1 MTADP
6 DNILVILYDLATVI
20 GSETRLDPLLTRTLQ
35 RLLYHTSF
43 PAGFVC
49 LGRPDDA
56 DAETVAMRLQT
67 VVGDHGL
74 AASVGERVRLPAAL
88 VVGDAAMVEDAAPL
102 AALPGATGHYRAY
115 LRLPIDGE
123 GVIVLLASAP
133 PSTDLPLTRMFQT
146 ALAHLAR
153 AIVLCRHHEAH
164 EAGIVAERASARQ
177 ARAESEEK
185 FRLIAASAEDAIV
198 MLDAVGRIVYWNP
211 AAARSFGCSSD
222 DARGRRFADRFVPAR
237 ERAAF
242 DRRLS
247 ACVAPEATPPDG
259 TLELVV
265 QRDDGSEFPAELSL
279 SPLRLRDRPH
289 VVAIFRDVTARK
301 RAEDDVRRLSEQ
313 NRQILD
319 SAGEG
324 IYGVDREGVC
334 TLVNPAAAAMLG
346 YAPEEIVG
354 HHAHELFHHSRPDG
368 SPYPEAECRIQH
380 AHRNGRV
387 CRGSDEVFWRKDG
400 SCFPVEYLSTP
411 IIDNGQI
418 AGAVVSFLDITER
431 KAAEERLRRSED
443 SLKEAQRIAHL
454 GNWDLDL
461 AHNVLEW
468 SAEIFRIFEVDPAQF
483 GASYEAFLER
493 VHPDDRDRVNAAY
506 ADALARRAPID
517 VVHRL
522 QMPDGREKYVHVHGE
537 SLYSESGEAL
547 RSIGTVQDITA
558 ERLADIALSKVNR
571 ALRTLSAGNEVLV
584 RTVDEDVLL
593 AEMCRVIVE
602 SGGYRMAWVG
612 YAEDDAAKTIRPVAQ
627 FGAEGYVDTLH
638 LSWNEADPHGRGPAG
653 RAIRTRRPA
662 VVADIAS
669 DPALAPWRDA
679 ALARGFASVIVLPLA
694 DDTQLLGALSI
705 YAAEPV
711 AFDDE
716 EITLLQELATDLT
729 YGILNLR
736 ARRARHESEAQLR
749 ETLVDTIGAIART
762 VEKRDPYTGGHQQR
776 VAELADEIARE
787 LGLDA
792 HRIEGLRFGAMI
804 HDIGKLYVPAEILSR
819 PGKLSA
825 AEFEIIKCHP
835 QVGYDIVKDVRFPWP
850 VAQMI
855 LQHHEHFDGSGY
867 PNGLKGEAI
876 LLEARI
882 LTVADVVEAIATH
895 RPYRPARGH
904 DSASDE
910 IVENRGRL
918 YDPVVVDACLRVLRG
933 RGAAPT
939 AVH

>member
-1 MTADP
+1 MTP
-6 DNILVILYDLATVI
+6 DRDAVLVILYDLATVI
-20 GSETRLDPLLTRTLQ
+20 GGETRLDPLLTRTLQ

-49 LGRPDDA
+49 LGPSARDA
-56 DAETVAMRLQT
+56 GAETVEVHVQS

-74 AASVGERVRLPAAL
+74 AARAGGRVQLPAAL
-88 VVGDAAMVEDAAPL
+88 VEGEAAAGELPATAE
-102 AALPGATGHYRAY
+102 LPGASGSYRAY

-123 GVIVLLASAP
+123 GVIVLLAPRA
-133 PSTDLPLTRMFQT
+133 TEHALPLASMFQP
-146 ALAHLAR
+146 ALAQLAR
-153 AIVLCRHHEAH
+153 AIVLCRDHEAY
-164 EAGIVAERASARQ
+164 EAGVVAERASARQ
-177 ARAESEEK
+177 ALGESEEK
-185 FRLIAASAEDAIV
+185 FRLLAACAQDAIV
-198 MLDAVGRIVYWNP
+198 MLDAEGRIVYWNP
-211 AAARSFGCSSD
+211 AAARSFGCS
-222 DARGRRFADRFVPAR
+222 AETACGQRFSAAFVPPHAR
-237 ERAAF
+237 DAF
-242 DRRLS
+242 DRCLAERD
-247 ACVAPEATPPDG
+247 ATPG
-259 TLELVV
+259 TLDFTV
-265 QRDDGSEFPAELSL
+265 QRADGSEFPAELSL
-279 SPLRLRDRPH
+279 STLRLNDRPH
-289 VVAIFRDVTARK
+289 TVAIFRDVTARS
-301 RAEDDVRRLSEQ
+301 RAEDAVRRLSEQ

-324 IYGVDREGVC
+324 IYGVDRDGRC

-346 YAPEEIVG
+346 YRIDEIVG
-354 HHAHELFHHSRPDG
+354 RPAHELFHHSHPDG
-368 SPYPEAECRIQH
+368 SPYPEAECRIQS
-380 AHRNGRV
+380 AHRQGTV

-400 SCFPVEYLSTP
+400 SAFPVEYLSTP
-411 IIDNGQI
+411 IIEGGRL

-431 KAAEERLRRSED
+431 KRAEERLRRSED

-461 AHNVLEW
+461 ARNVLEW
-468 SAEIFRIFEVDPAQF
+468 SDEIFRIFEVDPAQF

-493 VHPDDRDRVNAAY
+493 VHPDDRAWVDAAY
-506 ADALARRAPID
+506 ADALARRRPID
-517 VVHRL
+517 ITHRL
-522 QMPDGREKYVHVHGE
+522 QMPDGRVKYVNVRGE
-537 SLYSESGEAL
+537 SFYSDAGAPE

-558 ERLADIALSKVNR
+558 QRLADIALSKVNR

-584 RTVDEDVLL
+584 RTTEEDVLL

-627 FGAEGYVDTLH
+627 FGGAGYVDTLH
-638 LSWNEADPHGRGPAG
+638 LSWDAADPHGRGPG
-653 RAIRTRRPA
+653 GTAIRTRRPA
-662 VVADIAS
+662 VAADIAR
-669 DPALAPWRDA
+669 DPSLVPWRDA
-679 ALARGFASVIVLPLA
+679 ALARGFASVIALPLA
-694 DDTQLLGALSI
+694 DDAQLLGALSI
-705 YAAEPV
+705 YAGEPV

-716 EITLLQELATDLT
+716 EIALLQELATDLS

-736 ARRARHESEAQLR
+736 ARSARHRSEAQLR

-776 VAELADEIARE
+776 VAELALAIARE

-792 HRIEGLRFGAMI
+792 DRLEGLRFGAMI

-819 PGKLSA
+819 PGKLSP

-835 QVGYDIVKDVRFPWP
+835 QVGYDIVKDVHFPWP

-855 LQHHEHFDGSGY
+855 LQHHEHYDGSGY

-876 LLEARI
+876 LFEARI

-904 DSASDE
+904 RPAFDE

-918 YDPVVVDACLRVLRG
+918 YDPAVVDACLRVLEHRG
-933 RGAAPT
+933 GAGAA
-939 AVH
+939 VH